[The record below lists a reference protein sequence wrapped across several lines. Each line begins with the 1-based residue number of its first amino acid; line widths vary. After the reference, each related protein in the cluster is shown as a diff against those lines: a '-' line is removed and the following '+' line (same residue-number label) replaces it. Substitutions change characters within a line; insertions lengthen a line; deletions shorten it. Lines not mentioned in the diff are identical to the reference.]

1 MAFLK
6 PQSPMTKGSDYFYP
20 LTTSDQVIMDGG
32 YRLNE
37 IVGKTKKSTII
48 LYANGWSA
56 EAPYC
61 YSIAIKGLS
70 DKVNMKMLPH
80 FPEDFEDKQLMKE
93 EIAKIS
99 FASRENNILTFE
111 CWDEIPAIDLLIDIE
126 IDAMYPIKGASI
138 EMNYS
143 VVGGTEQPTKPTK
156 NMIWVN
162 TDQNITNWV
171 FSKSEPKSLEEGMI
185 WFTTGNNSAVS
196 FFTLTMDGKEFDEV
210 YPISAK
216 QYASGAWVDVIAKSY
231 QGEEWV
237 EWVEWI
243 MYLYNKGNEYTNITG
258 GWIAVAKPFSPTWSD
273 ANAGKVAITKGNTSI
288 KATFSYNGTNY
299 ASGLLCIADDF
310 DLTGKKYI
318 KARCKISASNQ
329 YTYGWLGVFDRN
341 VSTIEDAFVAYAVVN
356 NTEFS
361 EITVPIENANLN
373 GLYAIGIGMRVDG
386 INDVSPE
393 IEYLEVG

>member
-143 VVGGTEQPTKPTK
+143 VVGGIEQPTKPTK

-185 WFTTGNNSAVS
+185 WFTTGNDSAVS

-210 YPISAK
+210 YPVSAK
-216 QYASGAWVDVIAKSY
+216 QYVSGAWVDKTAMSY
-231 QGEEWV
+231 QNGEWSAWV
-237 EWVEWI
+237 TNLMVLKDGI
-243 MYLYNKGNEYTNITG
+243 LYVGTWSVATTVSQFSDGTITATYDENKGNG
-258 GWIAVAKPFSPTWSD
+258 GWLSEKIDTTGHTKLVFRC
-273 ANAGKVAITKGNTSI
+273 KVSKVGNTSSGFNFGLSTQ
-288 KATFSYNGTNY
+288 TFSG
-299 ASGLLCIADDF
+299 
-310 DLTGKKYI
+310 
-318 KARCKISASNQ
+318 ISSYVDQ
-329 YTYGWLGVFDRN
+329 LSKMV
-341 VSTIEDAFVAYAVVN
+341 AFVSINAANNNFAEYELELGGIPAGEYYLAVVA
-356 NTEFS
+356 TATYS
-361 EITVPIENANLN
+361 IDYIELK
-373 GLYAIGIGMRVDG
+373 
-386 INDVSPE
+386 
-393 IEYLEVG
+393 

>member
-143 VVGGTEQPTKPTK
+143 VVGGIEQPTKPTK

-185 WFTTGNNSAVS
+185 WFTTGNDSAVS

-210 YPISAK
+210 YPICAK
-216 QYASGAWVDVIAKSY
+216 QYVGGTWVDKTAKSW
-231 QGEEWV
+231 QGG

-243 MYLYNKGNEYTNITG
+243 IYIFKSGHGNIQPVVTSSESNGRITVSNDEIIFDYTATSGNLSYYSTKEPIDVTNLKTLCG
-258 GWIAVAKPFSPTWSD
+258 KFLVT
-273 ANAGKVAITKGNTSI
+273 AG
-288 KATFSYNGTNY
+288 
-299 ASGLLCIADDF
+299 ADQ
-310 DLTGKKYI
+310 
-318 KARCKISASNQ
+318 S
-329 YTYGWLGVFDRN
+329 
-341 VSTIEDAFVAYAVVN
+341 AFVAFGAN
-356 NTEFS
+356 ENL
-361 EITVPIENANLN
+361 ITDGTTSASYRAIAKIYVDSNVQDIMIDISSLT
-373 GLYAIGIGMRVDG
+373 GLYYIGFHTSLRGKAY
-386 INDVSPE
+386 E
-393 IEYLEVG
+393 IYLK